1 MIDYKKEIAIY
12 GSKLKSEQE
21 KQIARYQFQRLYDMG
36 FDFDFIYYAIQ
47 HLNGKNI
54 ADNWGLLFYPPFQKE
69 VELIMNNEKR
79 KENELKEK
87 QKQLTETAIKCMS
100 ATPKIIKVEIPEKAV
115 DKGLIDLDSIE

>member
-79 KENELKEK
+79 KENEFQEK
-87 QKQLTETAIKCMS
+87 QKQLTETVIKCMS
-100 ATPKIIKVEIPEKAV
+100 EKPKKIKVELPEKAV
-115 DKGLIDLDSIE
+115 DKGLIDLDSI